1 MIPPLETYVV
11 VSMAFAVFA
20 AVTAIG
26 SAIVLGV
33 GYERLRAG
41 LERIKEGL
49 DVLNRQTGFFSN
61 SLFKLEN
68 RVDGLDPAMIK
79 PVHDDA
85 PVKAKKPRA
94 SKSRSKKTHVDEI
107 PTTTLTNTMAERDG
121 GGITTSISA
130 SNLNDWQSYQ
140 GLSKDEALA
149 NFAQSGQPDSKVKF
163 M

>member
-41 LERIKEGL
+41 LERVKEGL
-49 DVLNRQTGFFSN
+49 DVINRQTGFFSN

-68 RVDGLDPAMIK
+68 RVDALDPAMIK

-94 SKSRSKKTHVDEI
+94 SRSRSKKTHVDEI
-107 PTTTLTNTMAERDG
+107 PTTTLTERDG
-121 GGITTSISA
+121 GGITTTISA

-149 NFAQSGQPDSKVKF
+149 NFAQAGQPDSKVKF

>member
-41 LERIKEGL
+41 LERVKEGL
-49 DVLNRQTGFFSN
+49 DVINRQTGFFSN

-68 RVDGLDPAMIK
+68 RVDALDPAMIK

-85 PVKAKKPRA
+85 PVKTAKKPRA
-94 SKSRSKKTHVDEI
+94 TKSRSKKTHVDEI
-107 PTTTLTNTMAERDG
+107 PTTTLTERDG
-121 GGITTSISA
+121 GGITTTISA

-149 NFAQSGQPDSKVKF
+149 NFAQAGQPDSKVKF

>member
-41 LERIKEGL
+41 LERVKEGL

-68 RVDGLDPAMIK
+68 RVDALDPAMIK

-94 SKSRSKKTHVDEI
+94 TKSRSKKTHVDEI
-107 PTTTLTNTMAERDG
+107 PTTTLTERDG
-121 GGITTSISA
+121 GGITTTISA

-149 NFAQSGQPDSKVKF
+149 NFAQAGQPDSKVKF

>member
-41 LERIKEGL
+41 LERVKEGL

-61 SLFKLEN
+61 ALFKLEN
-68 RVDGLDPAMIK
+68 RVDGMEPTTIK
-79 PVHDDA
+79 AVHDDA
-85 PVKAKKPRA
+85 PVKSAKKPRA
-94 SKSRSKKTHVDEI
+94 SRSRSKKTHVDEI
-107 PTTTLTNTMAERDG
+107 PATTLTDRDH
-121 GGITTSISA
+121 GGITTTISA
-130 SNLNDWQSYQ
+130 SDPNDWHSYQ

-149 NFAQSGQPDSKVKF
+149 NFAQSAQTDGKVKF

>member
-41 LERIKEGL
+41 LERVKEGL

-68 RVDGLDPAMIK
+68 RVDALDPAMIK
-79 PVHDDA
+79 PVHDDV
-85 PVKAKKPRA
+85 PVKAKKPRTN
-94 SKSRSKKTHVDEI
+94 KSRSKKTHVDEI
-107 PTTTLTNTMAERDG
+107 PTTTLTERDG
-121 GGITTSISA
+121 GGITTTISA